1 MATVSCE
8 ILAMINDITECF
20 SLEHVQ
26 EFTRQL
32 DESDEE
38 EEDDMPTIQ
47 FKHGGE
53 SPSASDKV
61 SVGILLI
68 DLPVQFMKLSVNPPS
83 VRIRHRGL
91 LL

>member
-1 MATVSCE
+1 VFVILKLKMTILSLE
-8 ILAMINDITECF
+8 ILYVHNELIYLYR
-20 SLEHVQ
+20 LEHVQ

-32 DESDEE
+32 DESDDE

-61 SVGILLI
+61 SVRCCLFFLYLMIEI
-68 DLPVQFMKLSVNPPS
+68 
-83 VRIRHRGL
+83 
-91 LL
+91 